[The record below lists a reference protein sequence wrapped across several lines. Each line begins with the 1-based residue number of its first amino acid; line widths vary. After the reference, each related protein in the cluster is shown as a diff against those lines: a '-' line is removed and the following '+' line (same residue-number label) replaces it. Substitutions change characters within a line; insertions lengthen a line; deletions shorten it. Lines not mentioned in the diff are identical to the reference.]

1 MKWCVSGPLA
11 AALLAGAAG
20 ISHAGGNTA
29 AMPDTALAFAASH
42 YPDGDTAAR
51 LYDELDYQRAVQA
64 YIWAQPLVGLGAM
77 AEGARRI
84 GIGPMELFVFD
95 QLEQVNQRL
104 QTGNDDVVYSFS
116 HANLRDSGPLVVEI
130 PAGNQYGVIL
140 DAWQRPVEDV
150 GRIGPD
156 AGQGGRYLVVPPG
169 YRGELPAAGYIV
181 RHSPTNNVMLFLRA
195 VRKPGEPVEGAVAR
209 LAQANL
215 YPYAAHA
222 APPALRMRRMGADD
236 YDGLTPH
243 GLDYF
248 RLLARRVEEEPG
260 EARDRVMLGMLATL
274 GIEPGKPFAPDAR
287 LSAILERA
295 SRTGRLMVANLEFN
309 PRQAR
314 ARMFKGTQWRAAT
327 GMSHYSQELG
337 THTQIDE
344 RAALFR
350 FGFGMHKF
358 LAPGYKP
365 LVGKGAIYATTYRD
379 AGGRFLQGSETYRL
393 HVPADVPV
401 QDYWSVSAYDADT
414 FSFVEAG
421 QRRPSLSS
429 LKDLKANADGSI
441 DVYFSPGEPAG
452 MASNWIQTVPGRG
465 FFLLYRL
472 YAPTEALYAG
482 AWQLGDVTQVA
493 P

>member
-1 MKWCVSGPLA
+1 MRWQISAPWA
-11 AALLAGAAG
+11 AAMLAGASGLAQAAG
-20 ISHAGGNTA
+20 ATA
-29 AMPDTALAFAASH
+29 AMPDSALAFAASH
-42 YPDGDTAAR
+42 YPEGDTAIR

-64 YIWAQPLVGLGAM
+64 YIWGQPLVGLGAM

-84 GIGPMELFVFD
+84 GVRPMELFVFD

-116 HANLRDSGPLVVEI
+116 YFNLRDSGPLVVEI
-130 PAGNQYGVIL
+130 PAGNQYGVML
-140 DAWQRPVEDV
+140 DAWQRPIEDV

-156 AGQGGRYLVVPPG
+156 AGNGGRYLLVPPG
-169 YRGELPAAGYIV
+169 YRGELPAHGYLV
-181 RHSPTNNVMLFLRA
+181 RRSPTHHGMLFLRA
-195 VRKPGEPVEGAVAR
+195 VRRPGEPVEAAVAR
-209 LAQANL
+209 LAKANL

-222 APPALRMRRMGADD
+222 APPPLRMRRMGLDD

-243 GLDYF
+243 GLDFF
-248 RLLARRVEEEPG
+248 RLLAQRVAEEPG
-260 EARDRVMLGMLATL
+260 EERDRVMLGMLATL

-295 SRTGRLMVANLEFN
+295 ARTGRLMVANLEFN
-309 PRQAR
+309 PRTPR
-314 ARMFKGTQWRAAT
+314 GRMFKDTQWRAAT
-327 GMSHYSQELG
+327 GMSHYTQELG
-337 THTQIDE
+337 TRTQIDE

-365 LVGKGAIYATTYRD
+365 LVGKGAVYATTYRD
-379 AGGRFLQGSETYRL
+379 AGGSFLNGSATYRL
-393 HVPADVPV
+393 HVPANVPV

-414 FSFVEAG
+414 FSFVQAD

-429 LKDLKANADGSI
+429 LKDLKRNADGSV
-441 DVYFSPGEPAG
+441 DLYFGPRAPAG
-452 MASNWIQTVPGRG
+452 MASNWIQTVAGRG

-472 YAPTEALYAG
+472 YAPTEALYG
-482 AWQLGDVTQVA
+482 GKWQLGDVTPA
-493 P
+493 EP

>member
-1 MKWCVSGPLA
+1 MRWQKSARLAVALVAVASGLA
-11 AALLAGAAG
+11 HA
-20 ISHAGGNTA
+20 AGGNA
-29 AMPDTALAFAASH
+29 ATPDGTLAFAASH
-42 YPDGDTAAR
+42 YPEGDTAAR

-64 YIWAQPLVGLGAM
+64 YIWAQPLVGLAAM

-84 GIGPMELFVFD
+84 GIRPMELFVFD

-116 HANLRDSGPLVVEI
+116 YFNLRDSGPLVVEI
-130 PAGNQYGVIL
+130 PAGNQYGVML
-140 DAWQRPVEDV
+140 DAWQRPIEDV

-156 AGQGGRYLVVPPG
+156 AGNGGRYLIVPPG
-169 YRGELPAAGYIV
+169 YRGELPAHGYLV
-181 RHSPTNNVMLFLRA
+181 RRSPTHHGMLFLRA
-195 VRKPGEPVEGAVAR
+195 VRRPGEAIEGAVAR

-215 YPYAAHA
+215 YPYAARA
-222 APPALRMRRMGADD
+222 APPALRMRRMGMDD

-243 GLDYF
+243 GLDFF
-248 RLLARRVEEEPG
+248 RLLAQRVGEEPG
-260 EARDRVMLGMLATL
+260 EERDRMMLGMLATL
-274 GIEPGKPFAPDAR
+274 DIEQGKPFAPDAR

-295 SRTGRLMVANLEFN
+295 ASTGRMMVANLEFN
-309 PRQAR
+309 PRKPR
-314 ARMFKGTQWRAAT
+314 GRMFKDTQWRAAT
-327 GMSHYSQELG
+327 GMSHYTQELG
-337 THTQIDE
+337 PRTEIDE

-379 AGGRFLQGSETYRL
+379 AGGRFLQGSSTYRL
-393 HVPADVPV
+393 RVPADVPV

-414 FSFVEAG
+414 FSFVETD

-429 LKDLKANADGSI
+429 LRQLKRNADGSV
-441 DVYFSPGEPAG
+441 DLYFGPAAPAG

-465 FFLLYRL
+465 FFLLFRL
-472 YAPTEALYAG
+472 YGPTEALYAG
-482 AWQLGDVTQVA
+482 KWQLGDVA
-493 P
+493 PAQP

>member
-1 MKWCVSGPLA
+1 MRWEASARLA
-11 AALLAGAAG
+11 AAFLAGAVGFA
-20 ISHAGGNTA
+20 TA
-29 AMPDTALAFAASH
+29 AGDTADTALAFAASH
-42 YPDGDTAAR
+42 YPDGDTAKR

-84 GIGPMELFVFD
+84 GIRPMELFVFD

-116 HANLRDSGPLVVEI
+116 YFNLRDSGPLVVEI

-140 DAWQRPVEDV
+140 DAWQRPLEDV

-156 AGQGGRYLVVPPG
+156 AGNGGRYLQVPPG
-169 YRGELPAAGYIV
+169 YRGELPDSGYTV
-181 RHSPTNNVMLFLRA
+181 RRSATNNGMLFLRA
-195 VRKPGEPVEGAVAR
+195 VRKPGELVEGAVAR
-209 LAQANL
+209 LARANL

-222 APPALRMRRMGADD
+222 APPALRMRRMGMDD

-243 GLDYF
+243 GLDFF
-248 RLLARRVEEEPG
+248 RLLAQRVGDEPG
-260 EARDRVMLGMLATL
+260 EERDRVMLGMLATL

-295 SRTGRLMVANLEFN
+295 ARTGRLMVANLEFN
-309 PRQAR
+309 PRKTR
-314 ARMFKGTQWRAAT
+314 AQMFKGTQWRAAT
-327 GMSHYSQELG
+327 GMSHYTQELG
-337 THTQIDE
+337 TRTEIDE

-379 AGGRFLQGSETYRL
+379 GGGRFLEGSGTYRL
-393 HVPADVPV
+393 HVPANVPV
-401 QDYWSVSAYDADT
+401 QEYWSVSAYDADT
-414 FSFVEAG
+414 FSFVQAD

-429 LKDLKANADGSI
+429 LKDLKQNADGSV
-441 DVYFSPGEPAG
+441 DVYFGPRAPAG

-482 AWQLGDVTQVA
+482 KWRIGDVTRVE